1 VWRFALRIAIL
12 GVTVAAC
19 ADEASQADSL
29 LKQGYELH
37 QQARFAEAVPILEQ
51 AKRLAPEDYFVNL
64 VLGIDLLRIG
74 RVEAAVTALKTAAR
88 LRPNEEFPEDYLGE
102 AEATLRHPAQAAAAY
117 QKALVRGANSETAL
131 DAWAGFCLERFRQI
145 AEQLRAS
152 QKGVAIAERLQAN
165 QATATCKASI
175 PALEEKLALQH
186 SVDQGDTAYELSV
199 CYAAAANDAANQL
212 QKKAE
217 DPTALH
223 RLRGDVLL
231 RLKNDPQGATA
242 EYQLALA
249 QRPRDPVLIA
259 HLAEAQLAAGQTDAA
274 TETARSALAIDPHQ
288 SSALRSLSA
297 IALANR
303 DYEQAMVWLRA
314 LAAQDP
320 HDPSVQAQLGRALA
334 QTDHPQEALVSIEA
348 ALHAGYADQNGS
360 LHALLA
366 SVLRKLGR
374 GQESAKAEAEARR
387 LSAAQQRGAETS
399 SGPFAR

>member
-1 VWRFALRIAIL
+1 
-12 GVTVAAC
+12 
-19 ADEASQADSL
+19 
-29 LKQGYELH
+29 
-37 QQARFAEAVPILEQ
+37 
-51 AKRLAPEDYFVNL
+51 
-64 VLGIDLLRIG
+64 
-74 RVEAAVTALKTAAR
+74 
-88 LRPNEEFPEDYLGE
+88 
-102 AEATLRHPAQAAAAY
+102 
-117 QKALVRGANSETAL
+117 
-131 DAWAGFCLERFRQI
+131 
-145 AEQLRAS
+145 
-152 QKGVAIAERLQAN
+152 
-165 QATATCKASI
+165 
-175 PALEEKLALQH
+175 
-186 SVDQGDTAYELSV
+186 
-199 CYAAAANDAANQL
+199 
-212 QKKAE
+212 
-217 DPTALH
+217 
-223 RLRGDVLL
+223 VLL

-259 HLAEAQLAAGQTDAA
+259 HLAEAQLAAGQADAA

-348 ALHAGYADQNGS
+348 ALHAGYADQSGS

-374 GQESAKAEAEARR
+374 DQESAKAEAEARR

-399 SGPFAR
+399 SGPIAR